1 MSGSYAEHFHSSHL
15 ILIQSH
21 LIHGVLRLRASDLP
35 TAIIKYILL
44 LAPKFIANEHQMH
57 LRYNSVFPASV
68 CVSSM
73 HITSYVIGK

>member
-1 MSGSYAEHFHSSHL
+1 MSGSYAEHFHSPHL
-15 ILIQSH
+15 ILTRSH
-21 LIHGVLRLRASDLP
+21 WIDGVLRLRASELP
-35 TAIIKYILL
+35 TGIIKYILL

-73 HITSYVIGK
+73 YITSYIIGK